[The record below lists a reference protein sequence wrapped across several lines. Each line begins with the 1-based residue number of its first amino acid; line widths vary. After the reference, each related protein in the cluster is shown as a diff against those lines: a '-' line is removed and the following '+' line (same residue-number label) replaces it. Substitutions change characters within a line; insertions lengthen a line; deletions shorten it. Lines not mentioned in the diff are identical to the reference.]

1 PKSWQTLTPPKCFFT
16 RQQQRES
23 CIRYWRHSKQRSIP
37 HLCLSSTNTSTHQ
50 LSVTSRVRANKMAT
64 DAPPNLLMVEG
75 TFEDQIYEL
84 AAYIEGLKNVEPG
97 SLANVLQPL
106 VEKDDKEA
114 VIKTLVD
121 AASVLMK
128 APEKG
133 LLASRLS

>member
-1 PKSWQTLTPPKCFFT
+1 
-16 RQQQRES
+16 
-23 CIRYWRHSKQRSIP
+23 
-37 HLCLSSTNTSTHQ
+37 
-50 LSVTSRVRANKMAT
+50 MAT
-64 DAPPNLLMVEG
+64 EAPPNLLMVEG

-133 LLASRLS
+133 LLAFRLS